1 MLGVAVRG
9 PHRLQLVGKG
19 LQRLPRREVLHL
31 TPLFMAHFEAAA
43 PEAVMRQAEAGLTPV
58 GWKPSPTAV
67 ESRQAPPLTL
77 QKSTGPFIEF

>member
-19 LQRLPRREVLHL
+19 QQRLPRREVLHL
-31 TPLFMAHFEAAA
+31 TPLFMALFEAAA
-43 PEAVMRQAEAGLTPV
+43 PEAVMQQAEAGLTQV

-77 QKSTGPFIEF
+77 RKSTGSFIAY